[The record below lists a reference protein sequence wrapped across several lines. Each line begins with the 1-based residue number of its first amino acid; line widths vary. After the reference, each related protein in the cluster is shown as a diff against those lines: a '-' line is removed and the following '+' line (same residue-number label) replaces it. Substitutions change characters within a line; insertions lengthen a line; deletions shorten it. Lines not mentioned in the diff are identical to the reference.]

1 MSVNSK
7 RRWLTLSNVAD
18 MLGVHE
24 GTVRRWADAGRL
36 PSYRT
41 PGGHRRFL
49 RDDVVK
55 FVTHHR
61 VSGEP
66 DLQQL
71 ENQVLRQAHQDI
83 MGHIQTQPWY
93 AFYDESRSSNRRE
106 TGRKLLAI
114 LLHYTSRSDDGD
126 VYLREAKTT
135 LMRDYGREGTHV
147 RHELARHRASIF
159 VFPPLV
165 LIDIVAHG
173 VHAANPDSVRLLE
186 RLHSFWDDLLLSII
200 DGYTTNSSSSS
211 PTPYT

>member
-126 VYLREAKTT
+126 VYLREAKTM
-135 LMRDYGREGTHV
+135 MRDYGRE
-147 RHELARHRASIF
+147 ASMLGMSLHDTAQAYLF
-159 VFPPLV
+159 FRRS
-165 LIDIVAHG
+165 LIDIVARG
-173 VHAANPDSVRLLE
+173 VHAADPDSVRLLE

-200 DGYTTNSSSSS
+200 DGYTDANSSSSS
-211 PTPYT
+211 PTPYA